1 MPDLTCRKV
10 ANSPRRIH
18 TNITSKTY
26 WDVLPVLS
34 ANEFKTIYICIKDI
48 VNNVMPVSC
57 ANKQLKWSVA
67 PCKGIRIPESGKCFV
82 ESGIL
87 GFGIRNPGFT
97 DKESGIQYLE
107 TGIKNPRMSC
117 IGFPKIVLHSSYKG
131 RDQSDL
137 PELIN
142 TNRDTFRS
150 VGFLHYITFY

>member
-1 MPDLTCRKV
+1 MSKSRKQPEK
-10 ANSPRRIH
+10 NSH
-18 TNITSKTY
+18 QHHAKNILRCFASVECKLIQNY
-26 WDVLPVLS
+26 
-34 ANEFKTIYICIKDI
+34 IYICIRDI
-48 VNNVMPVSC
+48 VNNVMSVSC

-97 DKESGIQYLE
+97 DKESGIQHLE

-150 VGFLHYITFY
+150 VGFLLS